1 MRAGSSLFI
10 DLSALDRNT
19 RALRRA
25 IGPGCCL
32 CAVVKADAYGLGA
45 ARIARQLE
53 ESGAG
58 MLAVYSLS
66 QAEAI
71 AQSGGMLPQL
81 VLMPERDLEIG
92 SEAHRMLLAGRLA
105 LTVHGLSHAGELADL
120 AERLGGVTIPV
131 HLELDTGMSRGGVA
145 VEDAARALAS
155 ISEARHLQLA
165 GVFTHFSDS
174 SGDAAMSLQQDAQ
187 LDRFLRDHAAEIPAG
202 TLVHASNSHAMLS
215 DARLHHGMVRVGL
228 AWTGLAQ
235 PRAGDGCPVP
245 LEPIVRWESQI
256 VLTKEIDA
264 GVAVGYGSRWTA
276 TRRTRLGLV
285 PVGYFDGYPMSPDG
299 RTRSVRVLA
308 ETAAGPI
315 VRTAAVLGSV
325 NMDQIVIDL
334 TDVPAVLAYGNGF
347 IGMRVE
353 VYGSDPSAANFLP
366 AVAEASGT
374 HPYDLLCRI
383 SPRVPR
389 VHVGGS
395 AVERSPSEPIISRL
409 SHGAMS
415 A

>member
-1 MRAGSSLFI
+1 MRANSSLFI
-10 DLSALDRNT
+10 DLAALDRNT

-58 MLAVYSLS
+58 MLAVYSIS
-66 QAEAI
+66 QAETI
-71 AQSGGMLPQL
+71 AQAGVTLPQL
-81 VLMPERDLEIG
+81 VLMPERDLEVG
-92 SEAHRMLLAGRLA
+92 SDAHRMLLAGRLA
-105 LTVHGLSHAGELADL
+105 LTVHGSSHAREVAEL

-131 HLELDTGMSRGGVA
+131 HLEIDTGMSRGGA
-145 VEDAARALAS
+145 AAEDAARALAC
-155 ISEARHLQLA
+155 ISDARHLRLA
-165 GVFTHFSDS
+165 GVFTHFTDS
-174 SGDAAMSLQQDAQ
+174 AGDHALSMRQDARFEQ
-187 LDRFLRDHAAEIPAG
+187 FLRDHAAELRTD
-202 TLVHASNSHAMLS
+202 TLVHASNSHALLS

-235 PRAGDGCPVP
+235 SRASDGCPIP
-245 LEPIVRWESQI
+245 LEPIVRWESQV
-256 VLTKEIDA
+256 VLTKEIEA

-276 TRRTRLGLV
+276 PRRTRLGLV

-308 ETAAGPI
+308 ETPAGPI
-315 VRTAAVLGSV
+315 VRSVAVLGAV

-334 TDVPAVLAYGNGF
+334 TEVPAVIAYGSGF

-353 VYGSDPSAANFLP
+353 VYGSDPAEANFLP

-383 SPRVPR
+383 SPRIPR

-395 AVERSPSEPIISRL
+395 AVDRTVAEPIAARL

>member
-1 MRAGSSLFI
+1 MRASSSLII
-10 DLSALDRNT
+10 DLAALDRNA

-25 IGPGCCL
+25 IGPGCRL

-45 ARIARQLE
+45 ARIAQQLE

-58 MLAVYSLS
+58 MLAVYSIL
-66 QAEAI
+66 QAESI
-71 AQSGGMLPQL
+71 AQAGVTLPQL
-81 VLMPERDLEIG
+81 VLMPERDIEVG

-105 LTVHGLSHAGELADL
+105 LTVHGSSHARELAEL

-131 HLELDTGMSRGGVA
+131 HLELDTGMSRGGA
-145 VEDAARALAS
+145 GAEDAARALAC
-155 ISEARHLQLA
+155 ISDARHLRLA

-174 SGDAAMSLQQDAQ
+174 AGDPALSMQHDA
-187 LDRFLRDHAAEIPAG
+187 RMESFLRSHAAEIPGA
-202 TLVHASNSHAMLS
+202 TLVHAANSYATLS

-228 AWTGLAQ
+228 AWTGLAL
-235 PRAGDGCPVP
+235 PRPGDGCAVVR
-245 LEPIVRWESQI
+245 EPIVRWESHI
-256 VLTKEIDA
+256 VLSKEIDA

-276 TRRTRLGLV
+276 PRRTRLGLV
-285 PVGYFDGYPMSPDG
+285 PVGYFDGYPLSPDG
-299 RTRSVRVLA
+299 RTRSVRVLVD
-308 ETAAGPI
+308 TAAGP
-315 VRTAAVLGSV
+315 VVHTVAVLGAV

-334 TDVPAVLAYGNGF
+334 TEVPAALAYGSGF

-353 VYGSDPSAANFLP
+353 LYGSDPSASNFLP

-383 SPRVPR
+383 SPRIPR

-395 AVERSPSEPIISRL
+395 AVERTTDDPIGARR